1 MKILKDKIRTFEVI
15 KRNEEK
21 VVSFFDEFKKEPLK
35 EILREDCVFVE
46 NNSSGYFINF
56 IKLSIND
63 IIFLLLDLDPLD
75 FQEKI
80 LDYVDTDDGAFP
92 FCKTEEDAMKLLDEL
107 ILYNYNNYK

>member
-1 MKILKDKIRTFEVI
+1 MRILKNKIRTFEVI
-15 KRNEEK
+15 ERDEGK
-21 VVSFFDEFKKEPLK
+21 VISFFNEFKKGPLK
-35 EILREDCVFVE
+35 KILLENCVFVD

-63 IIFLLLDLDPLD
+63 MIFLLLDLNPLD

-80 LDYVDTDDGAFP
+80 LNYVDTKDGAFP